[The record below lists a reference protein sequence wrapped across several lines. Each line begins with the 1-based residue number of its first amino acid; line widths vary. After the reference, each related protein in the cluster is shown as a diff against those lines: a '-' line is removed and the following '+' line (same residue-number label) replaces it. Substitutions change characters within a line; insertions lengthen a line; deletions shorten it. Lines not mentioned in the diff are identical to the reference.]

1 MNVDSDDYG
10 DANFVTGLIIQDI
23 YPDDGVQY
31 GGGHTVCANDA
42 DLGTVGLAGGICRPD
57 PNKPGEGICD
67 DGLECRDGRCRTKP
81 AEEESS
87 DVTDDAVA
95 PINYNCFKIP
105 NEPACAVLHNETR
118 SDDRLRN
125 YLLQEQVVIL
135 EQ

>member
-42 DLGTVGLAGGICRPD
+42 DLGTVGLKGGICRPD
-57 PNKPGEGICD
+57 PEGQADGICD
-67 DGLECRDGRCRTKP
+67 DGLECRDGRCRTKLT
-81 AEEESS
+81 EEESS
-87 DVTDDAVA
+87 DVTEDAVA
-95 PINYNCFKIP
+95 PINHNCFQIP
-105 NEPACAVLHNETR
+105 MNQHVTSYIRRIEVIQ
-118 SDDRLRN
+118 LRN